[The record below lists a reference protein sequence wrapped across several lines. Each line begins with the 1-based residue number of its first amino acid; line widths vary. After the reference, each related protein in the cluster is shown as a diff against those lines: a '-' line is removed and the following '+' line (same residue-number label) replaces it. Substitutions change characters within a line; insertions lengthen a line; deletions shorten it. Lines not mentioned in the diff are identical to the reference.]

1 MKIYILLLSFLLLVQ
16 TSFSQTI
23 KGEITN
29 GIEVIPFANIYVKG
43 NGVGTAADAYGQ
55 FTLNDV
61 PKGKQEIVVSAIGYI
76 KHKESFTVKAE
87 TNFYNPILEKS
98 SYELDQVVVSLP

>member
-1 MKIYILLLSFLLLVQ
+1 MKICILLLSFLLLVQ

-23 KGEITN
+23 VCEITN

-43 NGVGTAADAYGQ
+43 NGVVTADAYGQ

-61 PKGKQEIVVSAIGYI
+61 PEGKQEIVDHWLY
-76 KHKESFTVKAE
+76 
-87 TNFYNPILEKS
+87 
-98 SYELDQVVVSLP
+98 